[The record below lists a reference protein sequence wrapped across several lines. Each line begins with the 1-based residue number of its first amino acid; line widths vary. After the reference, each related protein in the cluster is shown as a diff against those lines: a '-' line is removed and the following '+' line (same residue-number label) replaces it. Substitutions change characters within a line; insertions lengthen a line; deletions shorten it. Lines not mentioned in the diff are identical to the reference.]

1 MKIFRI
7 NLYLSLSNFF
17 KTFFS
22 QNDLTNEKIIKKILK
37 RTNNKKLI
45 LLTSQ
50 CRVSFLLI
58 LDYLKKFYKKK
69 NEIIVCA
76 YNLPEMINIATNLNF
91 KVIYCDLNYENGF
104 FNINELRKKI
114 TSKTSS
120 VLLTNMFN
128 NYDQSLQVKKLCKK
142 KKIFLIED
150 NAIYFDNFSK
160 KNGKR
165 KFSGSLGDF
174 SIYSFNIMK
183 NISALYGGAL
193 ATNDKN
199 FYNFASNK
207 INQYN
212 NFPGYLL
219 LKQSFIFFILKL
231 LSVKFLYKNIFF
243 YMIRAAHLF
252 RIKFLLVLFYPSL
265 KFKKIKF
272 PNFYFTKL
280 TNFSKSL
287 IYLQLVNLKKRLENQ
302 KIRKKNNIY
311 YYKKFSNLDSKHVR
325 TIKIKDFDFQNF
337 IDFPVLVKRRDDLNK
352 YLLENGIE
360 ARVYYYKNC
369 EKIFSKRK
377 VKCKN
382 TNRYDQEL
390 ICFPNHKKIGKNY
403 IDYLTNKILAFYKT

>member
-7 NLYLSLSNFF
+7 NLYLSIANFF

-22 QNDLTNEKIIKKILK
+22 QNVFTKEKIIKKILK
-37 RTNNKKLI
+37 KTNNKKFI

-58 LDYLKKFYKKK
+58 LNYLKKFNEKK
-69 NEIIVCA
+69 NEIIICA
-76 YNLPEMINIATNLNF
+76 YNLPEMVNIATNLNF
-91 KVIYCDLNYENGF
+91 KVIYCDINYENGF
-104 FNINELRKKI
+104 FDINLLKKKI

-128 NYDQSLQVKKLCKK
+128 NYDQSQKIKKLCKK

-150 NAIYFDNFSK
+150 NAIYFDNFSRK
-160 KNGKR
+160 KNKR
-165 KFSGSLGDF
+165 KYSGSLGDF

-183 NISALYGGAL
+183 NISALYGGAV
-193 ATNDKN
+193 ATNNKK
-199 FYNFASNK
+199 FYDFASNE
-207 INQYN
+207 INQYDS
-212 NFPGYLL
+212 FPGYLL

-243 YMIRAAHLF
+243 YIIKTAHLF

-265 KFKKIKF
+265 KFKKIEF
-272 PNFYFTKL
+272 PKFYFTKL

-287 IYLQLVNLKKRLENQ
+287 IYLQLVNFKKRLENQ
-302 KIRKKNNIY
+302 KIRKQNNIY
-311 YYKKFSNLDSKHVR
+311 YYKKFSNLNSKHVR
-325 TIKIKDFDFQNF
+325 IIKIKDFDFQNF
-337 IDFPVLVKRRDDLNK
+337 IDFPVLVNKRDDLNK

-377 VKCKN
+377 VRCKN
-382 TNRYDQEL
+382 ANRYDQEL
-390 ICFPNHKKIGKNY
+390 ICFPNHKKICKDY
-403 IDYLTNKILAFYKT
+403 IDYLTKKILIFYKS